1 MCVCRGGGSEIFFVK
16 ESQSVRKLG
25 REEGVLGEGDFIFDK
40 ASKSEKLEWLST
52 DNFSSPLFA

>member
-1 MCVCRGGGSEIFFVK
+1 MCVGVGGSEIFFCQRITICK
-16 ESQSVRKLG
+16 KIRAG
-25 REEGVLGEGDFIFDK
+25 EGVLGEGDFIFDK

>member
-1 MCVCRGGGSEIFFVK
+1 MCRGGGSAIFFVK

-25 REEGVLGEGDFIFDK
+25 RGEGVLGEGDFIFDK